1 MLATLLDRSAG
12 NALPLP
18 PSLADRYGGALRLPD
33 RVVYANFVST
43 LDGVVSY
50 DTPGSD
56 TAAAVSEGHAG
67 DRFVLALLR
76 AVADAVVVGAGTLRT
91 ERGSVWTPEHVFP
104 EAGTAFAEL
113 RRAMRRPERAV
124 TVIVTSSGDVDL
136 SLPAF
141 HSGVPVIVA
150 TTERGA
156 GRLMDAP
163 AGVSVRAIAPD
174 GPLPSASVVELARR
188 ESGGARI
195 LTEGGPS
202 LLGRFL
208 EDGVVDELYLTIAP
222 RLAGRSDVLRRVAL
236 VEDTAFAAADAPR
249 GRLVSVKSADD
260 YLFTR
265 FSLRQE

>member
-12 NALPLP
+12 DALPLP
-18 PSLADRYGGALRLPD
+18 RSLAERYGGALRVPD
-33 RVVYANFVST
+33 PVVYANFVST

-50 DTPGSD
+50 GTPGSEA
-56 TAAAVSEGHAG
+56 AAAVSEGHAG

-76 AVADAVVVGAGTLRT
+76 AVADVIVVGAGTLRT
-91 ERGSVWTPEHVFP
+91 ERGSVWTPEHVFH

-113 RRAMRRPERAV
+113 RRAMRLPERAP
-124 TVIVTSSGDVDL
+124 TVIVTASGEVDL

-141 HSGVPVIVA
+141 RSGVRMIVA

-156 GRLMDAP
+156 RRLGDAP
-163 AGVSVRAIAPD
+163 AAVEVRPIAAEGSLASDAILD
-174 GPLPSASVVELARR
+174 LARR
-188 ESGGARI
+188 EGGGARI
-195 LTEGGPS
+195 LTEGGPR

-222 RLAGRSDVLRRVAL
+222 RLAGRSDELRRIAL
-236 VEDTAFAAADAPR
+236 VEGTAFAAADAPR
-249 GRLVSVKSADD
+249 GRVVSVKSADD

-265 FSLRQE
+265 FSLRS